1 MTPTLVLGGGGLI
14 GRAIRRALP
23 GARRAVVR
31 WGSAASTADI
41 RTAVRLL
48 ADETGESGRWRIV
61 WAAGRGVIS
70 SDETTLRAETEALGV
85 VLTSTEAM
93 LPAGREGRVTLIS
106 SAGGLYAGSDR
117 PPFDEEAPVAPLTA
131 YGREK
136 AAQERLLAATAA
148 RSGIDAVA
156 MRLGPVYGTGQDPTK
171 AQGLVSALCRATVT
185 RRPLRLYVPL
195 DTRRPYLWAGDA
207 GRIVAALATGPVERG
222 GDLRIRTVPG
232 GPAVTVQDLIGAV
245 RRVTR
250 RDPPILLAP
259 GPEAARHARDLR
271 LASCHPSE
279 TTLPD
284 PTPLT
289 VGIGLVWRAMLRDP
303 IDTALSPVRRV
314 TLDAETHR

>member
-1 MTPTLVLGGGGLI
+1 MIPTLVLGGGGLL
-14 GRAIRRALP
+14 GRAILRALP
-23 GARRAVVR
+23 DARRAVIR
-31 WGSAASTADI
+31 WGSAGSTADI
-41 RTAVRLL
+41 RAAVRSL
-48 ADETGESGRWRIV
+48 ADEVPEGRGWRIV

-70 SDETTLRAETEALGV
+70 SDEAALRAETEALAT
-85 VLTSTEAM
+85 VLASTEAM

-106 SAGGLYAGSDR
+106 SAGGLYAGNVR
-117 PPFDEEAPVAPLTA
+117 PPFDEDAPVAPLTA
-131 YGREK
+131 YGQQK
-136 AAQERLLAATAA
+136 AAQERLVAATAA
-148 RSGIDAVA
+148 RSGIDAIAV
-156 MRLGPVYGTGQDPTK
+156 RLGPIYGAGQDPTK

-222 GDLRIRTVPG
+222 GDLRTRTVPG
-232 GPAVTVQDLIGAV
+232 GPAVTVQGLIGAV

-250 RDPPILLAP
+250 RDPPVLLAP

-271 LASCHPSE
+271 LASCHLAE

-289 VGIGLVWRAMLRDP
+289 VGISLVWREMLRDP
-303 IDTALSPVRRV
+303 IDPALSP
-314 TLDAETHR
+314 L